1 MTAFFLPPANG
12 AYTNGNPG
20 GWQYGREI
28 DWRTKSQF
36 LLDAGVTPQAEP
48 YAYAFLEERLNH
60 TGNCNGENCNW
71 LFDWDN
77 PFIEL
82 SAIFWGDVV
91 PLGGWEAA
99 SQKYCRTDLKYC
111 WMRWAGIRKADYSY
125 VDYIVSRES
134 GWIVQRW
141 NMENSGAYGLCQ
153 SLPAWKMATA
163 GADWRTNPVTQL
175 RWCNSYSAKFGGWY
189 GSYRYW
195 LRNGA
200 W

>member
-12 AYTNGNPG
+12 AYTNGNPQ

-36 LLDAGVTPQAEP
+36 LLDAGVSPQAEP

-71 LFDWDN
+71 LFDWEN

-82 SAIFWGDVV
+82 SAIYWGDVV

-99 SQKYCRTDLKYC
+99 SQKYCRTALKYC
-111 WMRWAGIRKADYSY
+111 WMRDAGIREADYGN

-134 GWIVQRW
+134 GWRT
-141 NMENSGAYGLCQ
+141 NATNSSSGAYGLPQ
-153 SLPAWKMATA
+153 ALPASKLGTA

-175 RWCNSYSAKFGGWY
+175 RWANSYAVGRY
-189 GSYRYW
+189 GSW
-195 LRNGA
+195 GNAVMFWQRNH
-200 W
+200 WW